1 MTPKLA
7 ASFLVG
13 AVTFAFPAWADDPRQ
28 LATLPPAA
36 VESLR
41 EEMRDH
47 LVALNEILSLVV
59 AGKVKEAG
67 LVAEKKLGESA
78 RGRHR
83 DKPMDARPGRHMPEA
98 MHALGMQGHKT
109 ATAFAAVAATG
120 DREKTL
126 AALPGLNASC
136 TSCHLAWR
144 VR

>member
-1 MTPKLA
+1 MTARALTALVVVSLLA
-7 ASFLVG
+7 S
-13 AVTFAFPAWADDPRQ
+13 PALAQDPRQ
-28 LATLPPAA
+28 LATLPPAS

-41 EEMRDH
+41 EEMRDN

-67 LVAEKKLGESA
+67 VVAEQKLGLSA

-83 DKPMDARPGRHMPEA
+83 DKPMDARPGRHMPAA
-98 MHALGMQGHKT
+98 MHDLGMKGHE
-109 ATAFAAVAATG
+109 AASAFAAVAATG
-120 DREKTL
+120 DREKAL

-136 TSCHLAWR
+136 VSCHLAFR